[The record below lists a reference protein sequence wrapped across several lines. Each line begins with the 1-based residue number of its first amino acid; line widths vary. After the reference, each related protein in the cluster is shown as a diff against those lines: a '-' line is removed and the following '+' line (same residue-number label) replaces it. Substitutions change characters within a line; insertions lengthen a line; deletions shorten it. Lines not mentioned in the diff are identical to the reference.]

1 MDAQTLAI
9 LGYAAAVLMGAT
21 LGLIGGGGSILTV
34 PILVY
39 LLGVDPVAAS
49 GYSLFTVGMTALVGG
64 FGYVRRGLVDW
75 AAVGLFGVPSLA
87 GVYLVRA
94 YGVPALPDSFTLAGF
109 DVAKGQLIM
118 LVFATLMA
126 AASLSMILADRLPA
140 GKKRA
145 AAPGDPGR
153 GHPGRGETASGDTA
167 GGDRARAD
175 APPRFRLAK
184 LPVLAL
190 EGLVVGGVTGFVGA
204 GGGFLVVPALIFL
217 LGLPVRTAIG
227 TSLFVIALKSLLG
240 FSGELQSAA
249 ALDWPLLLAFSGLA
263 VGGILGG
270 VEVNRR
276 LPAEGLK
283 PLFGWFVL
291 AMAAVILFQELSGP
305 AGV

>member
-1 MDAQTLAI
+1 
-9 LGYAAAVLMGAT
+9 MGAT

-49 GYSLFTVGMTALVGG
+49 GYSLFTVGLTALVGG
-64 FGYVRRGLVDW
+64 LGYVRRGLVDW
-75 AAVGLFGVPSLA
+75 TATWLFGVPSIA

-94 YGVPALPDSFTLAGF
+94 YGVPALPDSFALAGF
-109 DVAKGQLIM
+109 DVTKGQLIM
-118 LVFATLMA
+118 LVFAALMV
-126 AASLSMILADRLPA
+126 AASLSMILADRLPT

-145 AAPGDPGR
+145 G
-153 GHPGRGETASGDTA
+153 GE
-167 GGDRARAD
+167 
-175 APPRFRLAK
+175 APPKVSLAK
-184 LPVLAL
+184 LPILAL

-240 FSGELQSAA
+240 FTGEIQSAA
-249 ALDWPLLLAFSGLA
+249 TLDWPLLLAFSGLA

-270 VEVNRR
+270 VEINRR
-276 LPAEGLK
+276 IPAEGLK